1 MEAPLCV
8 RDTGLDA
15 RRRDQGQ
22 GTVGGVGGLEGAAG
36 TSGGEGEGRCSMS
49 GSEMDV
55 ESGSE
60 LGGDEGFKTSSV
72 SEPLL
77 QVDHNELQETLFF
90 VDAVPV
96 ELGSEIQSFPVYD
109 SEHAVWRCPIGAE
122 PKDGAKNGWKP
133 GTCFNCASPSHQLSK
148 CALPRDRCEIEA
160 NMALWAELRDE
171 DNSPSGGA
179 GRFFH
184 GPMWI
189 AQRLRWL
196 DEFTPGSVK
205 GPELREALGLV
216 SVTSGDSKINGD
228 EGMTMPWFDGG
239 DAEGSCGGMR
249 FWGYPPGW
257 LSDIDPKELMRARIL
272 GEQELSL
279 DISAIPILLLING
292 EKDTHPETI
301 HLNCVDGIKPHP
313 TRDFPSSNE
322 LLSTSSIKQGLR
334 RWASYQTTLF
344 SSDHLPISNVSCPLP
359 PSLQPRP
366 RPRPPLTPAPTFAST
381 FTQDRRNLW
390 AALINGASAGA
401 MSHISTSSSRASSFP
416 WRLPGALDFRQVR
429 PQDVEPLSR

>member
-55 ESGSE
+55 ESDSE

-133 GTCFNCASPSHQLSK
+133 GYAHISPLGSLH
-148 CALPRDRCEIEA
+148 AFA
-160 NMALWAELRDE
+160 MALKRFYIRLLLRMIVPASTAPPHPI
-171 DNSPSGGA
+171 NSPNVHSPEIDV
-179 GRFFH
+179 RSRPIWPY
-184 GPMWI
+184 GP
-189 AQRLRWL
+189 
-196 DEFTPGSVK
+196 
-205 GPELREALGLV
+205 
-216 SVTSGDSKINGD
+216 
-228 EGMTMPWFDGG
+228 
-239 DAEGSCGGMR
+239 SCGTR
-249 FWGYPPGW
+249 
-257 LSDIDPKELMRARIL
+257 
-272 GEQELSL
+272 
-279 DISAIPILLLING
+279 
-292 EKDTHPETI
+292 TI
-301 HLNCVDGIKPHP
+301 HLLEELDV
-313 TRDFPSSNE
+313 SSMDQCGSRNAFAG
-322 LLSTSSIKQGLR
+322 STNS
-334 RWASYQTTLF
+334 
-344 SSDHLPISNVSCPLP
+344 HL
-359 PSLQPRP
+359 
-366 RPRPPLTPAPTFAST
+366 
-381 FTQDRRNLW
+381 
-390 AALINGASAGA
+390 GAS
-401 MSHISTSSSRASSFP
+401 RAQSFAK
-416 WRLPGALDFRQVR
+416 LLDLFQ
-429 PQDVEPLSR
+429 